1 MQCKETKSLR
11 REFVKNLLID
21 MLKERPEEVDRMD
34 IFDMIEDI
42 LKYLDEEEEED
53 FDIA

>member
-1 MQCKETKSLR
+1 
-11 REFVKNLLID
+11 

-42 LKYLDEEEEED
+42 LKYLDDEEEED
-53 FDIA
+53 FDTTQEFIGFKHLF